1 MRTKGKSGVEDKDPK
16 VSIPWDKLSKKQKR
30 KIKKSKAYRKAYEAR
45 LKEIGAKAYTGK
57 GQKDKSH
64 GKARADTS
72 HYLDKDIRNAMK
84 MPTPPKNPYAALMEP
99 MVIVPDDPE
108 EKVVVADAGTIVRL
122 MDQAVLY
129 RDRVSPITRRG
140 DELLVQYGAPGKL
153 KLGWLTNKQSPK
165 IMKPSKGP
173 TFLVMT
179 KSEDA
184 LVAWEQVRLL
194 VARTRK
200 TDPTNWIAPW
210 LATNGAKHPK
220 LLREVTRY
228 FGGKPI
234 KNEPFEERCARLFQ
248 LILSVELDM
257 ATAKTSKSKKVSKKN
272 KGSKKNKDVET
283 ETPSK
288 KSSKKSKKEKKTK
301 KVKSTKSKK
310 SKSDRITK
318 ADDERV
324 IIRRIKENPR
334 RAGSKKAK
342 IWDKLKK
349 GMTVGEFVA
358 KGGGRAH
365 VGYYIKNGWVKLSAA
380 PASDE

>member
-1 MRTKGKSGVEDKDPK
+1 
-16 VSIPWDKLSKKQKR
+16 
-30 KIKKSKAYRKAYEAR
+30 
-45 LKEIGAKAYTGK
+45 
-57 GQKDKSH
+57 
-64 GKARADTS
+64 
-72 HYLDKDIRNAMK
+72 MK

-99 MVIVPDDPE
+99 MVIVPDVPD
-108 EKVVVADAGTIVRL
+108 EKVVVADAGSIVRL

-153 KLGWLTNKQSPK
+153 KLGWLTNKQPPK

-173 TFLVMT
+173 TFLVST

-210 LATNGAKHPK
+210 LANHGSKHPK

-257 ATAKTSKSKKVSKKN
+257 ATAKSSKSKKVNKKN
-272 KGSKKNKDVET
+272 KKQKSADVE
-283 ETPSK
+283 EAPAKSK
-288 KSSKKSKKEKKTK
+288 KSSKKSKKEKKVKKEKPTK
-301 KVKSTKSKK
+301 AKK
-310 SKSDRITK
+310 NSDRITK
-318 ADDERV
+318 ADDDRV
-324 IIRRIKENPR
+324 IIRKIKENPR
-334 RAGSKKAK
+334 RAGTKKAK

-365 VGYYIKNGWVKLSAA
+365 VGYYIKNGWVKLST
-380 PASDE
+380 ASPSSE

>member
-1 MRTKGKSGVEDKDPK
+1 
-16 VSIPWDKLSKKQKR
+16 
-30 KIKKSKAYRKAYEAR
+30 
-45 LKEIGAKAYTGK
+45 
-57 GQKDKSH
+57 
-64 GKARADTS
+64 
-72 HYLDKDIRNAMK
+72 MK

-99 MVIVPDDPE
+99 MVIVPDVAE

-122 MDQAVLY
+122 MDQASLY

-140 DELLVQYGAPGKL
+140 DELLVQYGSPGKL
-153 KLGWLTNKQSPK
+153 KLGWLTNKQPPK

-173 TFLVMT
+173 TFLVTT

-184 LVAWEQVRLL
+184 LVAWEQLRLL

-200 TDPTNWIAPW
+200 SDPTNWIAPW
-210 LATNGAKHPK
+210 LANHGQKHPK

-257 ATAKTSKSKKVSKKN
+257 ATAKTSKSKKVSKKS
-272 KGSKKNKDVET
+272 KQSKKSKDIETETPTKKSKKNK
-283 ETPSK
+283 
-288 KSSKKSKKEKKTK
+288 KEKKAK
-301 KVKSTKSKK
+301 EKPAKSKV
-310 SKSDRITK
+310 KSDRITK
-318 ADDERV
+318 ADDDRV
-324 IIRRIKENPR
+324 IIRKIKENPR

-358 KGGGRAH
+358 KGGARAI
-365 VGYYIKNGWVKLSAA
+365 VGYYIKNGWVKLGAA
-380 PASDE
+380 SE